1 MDFFLTVRKIEKI
14 TQYAVLTDFPYA
26 KKEKKI
32 VIRIVLYEECTCA
45 YLGILNFRE

>member
-1 MDFFLTVRKIEKI
+1 MDFFLTVRKIKKI

-32 VIRIVLYEECTCA
+32 VIRIVLYELSA
-45 YLGILNFRE
+45 PARIWGY